1 MACFCLIYIYIPY
14 SWWNYIYT
22 LFFFWYICLWIP
34 PCLELIFLFL
44 KKGSF
49 AYRFFLFSLLRN
61 YQILEQLKTI
71 ILWKNNIRAH
81 RMKFS
86 AFYCAIINWWEKP
99 CTSHV
104 VKYTIRRES
113 DGRKVPI
120 RSGKKWYQFTK
131 LFQFDGFDYI
141 SSCCGEMMGKPMYFT
156 CYKVYH
162 RMWI

>member
-34 PCLELIFLFL
+34 ACLELAFLFL
-44 KKGSF
+44 KKRSF

-61 YQILEQLKTI
+61 HQILEQLKTI
-71 ILWKNNIRAH
+71 ILWKNNMRAH
-81 RMKFS
+81 RMKFA
-86 AFYCAIINWWEKP
+86 AFSRAIINWWEKP
-99 CTSHV
+99 CASHL

-113 DGRKVPI
+113 DERKVPI
-120 RSGKKWYQFTK
+120 RWGKKWYQFPK

-141 SSCCGEMMGKPMYFT
+141 SSCCGELMGKPMYFT

-162 RMWI
+162 RMLI

>member
-1 MACFCLIYIYIPY
+1 MFLSNIYLY
-14 SWWNYIYT
+14 SLFLMKLYT

-34 PCLELIFLFL
+34 ACLELVFLFL
-44 KKGSF
+44 KKRSF

-61 YQILEQLKTI
+61 HQILEQLKTI
-71 ILWKNNIRAH
+71 ILWKNNMRAH
-81 RMKFS
+81 RMKFA
-86 AFYCAIINWWEKP
+86 AFSRAIINWWEKP
-99 CTSHV
+99 CASHL

-113 DGRKVPI
+113 DERKVPI
-120 RSGKKWYQFTK
+120 RWGKKWYQFSK

-141 SSCCGEMMGKPMYFT
+141 SSCCGELMGKPMYFT

>member
-14 SWWNYIYT
+14 FWWNYT
-22 LFFFWYICLWIP
+22 PSFSFD
-34 PCLELIFLFL
+34 IFVFE
-44 KKGSF
+44 F

-61 YQILEQLKTI
+61 HQILEQLKTI
-71 ILWKNNIRAH
+71 ILWKNNMRAH
-81 RMKFS
+81 RMKFA
-86 AFYCAIINWWEKP
+86 AFYHAIINWWEKP
-99 CTSHV
+99 CASHV

-120 RSGKKWYQFTK
+120 RWGKKWYQFPK